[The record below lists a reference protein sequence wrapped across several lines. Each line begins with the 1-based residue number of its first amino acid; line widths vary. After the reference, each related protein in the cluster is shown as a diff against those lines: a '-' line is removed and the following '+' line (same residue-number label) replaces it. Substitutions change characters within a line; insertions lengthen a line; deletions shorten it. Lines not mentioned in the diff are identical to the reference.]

1 MKVLGIETS
10 TPQAALALIDGGALV
25 AEARLPTRTGQAE
38 RLLPAIDRLLADAGF
53 ALRDLD
59 GLGVAIGPGS
69 FTGLRIG
76 LATVKGLALGGGLPV
91 VGVPSLEALAW
102 QVAWPVAVVV
112 PLLDARRGELYGA
125 RFEPDGA
132 GGVRRAGP
140 DLALDAAGVDRLVG
154 DAPALLVGPG
164 AEAWR
169 EELTARL
176 GPRGRFVP
184 AGVVAPRGLAVA
196 RLAAIQLAAGEADP
210 VDRLVPRYVRSFG
223 RGAAPGRRN

>member
-10 TPQAALALIDGGALV
+10 TPQAALALIDGDTLV
-25 AEARLPTRTGQAE
+25 AEARLPTRTGEAE
-38 RLLPAIDRLLADAGF
+38 RLLPAINGLLADAGL
-53 ALRDLD
+53 ALRDLG
-59 GLGVAIGPGS
+59 GLAVAIGPGS

-76 LATVKGLALGGGLPV
+76 LATVKGLALGGGLAV
-91 VGVPSLEALAW
+91 VGVPSLDALAW
-102 QVAWPVAVVV
+102 QVAWPATAVV

-154 DAPALLVGPG
+154 DATALLVGPG

-169 EELTARL
+169 EELSACL
-176 GPRGRFVP
+176 GPRGRFAP
-184 AGVVAPRGLAVA
+184 AGVVTPRGLAVA
-196 RLAAIQLAAGEADP
+196 RLAAIRLAGGEVDP
-210 VDRLVPRYVRSFG
+210 VERLVPRYVRGFG
-223 RGAAPGRRN
+223 APAAHHG